1 MKPRILITILS
12 FLGTLVVN
20 AKDEKAPAIPKEKE
34 GRWGIYSYTE
44 AKEEAAKKKRPIAFL
59 VQDDKLKDEEP
70 TEREANNRVFWGLSK
85 ECTMMVVPT
94 RLIGEAKAR
103 CSETVFA
110 ALSMKSMAKD
120 TSRLIVMDQTGE
132 KILGVM
138 NKDAIIASD
147 EKSLK
152 AFARQMQ
159 EYNKDPSKAPVIA
172 DAAPTAPAAPAA
184 PAKGAAAPAPAA
196 AGPVAIKDA
205 KPENWTNAKGQTIQ
219 ATLLEVDGDLA
230 TLLLA
235 NGTKANV
242 PVSSLA
248 AASQKRVQELK
259 DASAK

>member
-1 MKPRILITILS
+1 MKPSILITILS
-12 FLGTLVVN
+12 FLGALVVT
-20 AKDEKAPAIPKEKE
+20 AKDEKAPTIPKEKE

-59 VQDDKLKDEEP
+59 VQDDRLKDEEP
-70 TEREANNRVFWGLSK
+70 TEREANDRVFWGLSK
-85 ECTMMVVPT
+85 ECTMMVVPS

-120 TSRLIVMDQTGE
+120 NSRLVVMDQTGE

-138 NKDAIIASD
+138 NKDAIIAAD

-152 AFARQMQ
+152 AFAKQMQ
-159 EYNKDPSKAPVIA
+159 EFNKDPSKAPVIA
-172 DAAPTAPAAPAA
+172 DAAPAAPAA
-184 PAKGAAAPAPAA
+184 PAKGAAAPAPAPA
-196 AGPVAIKDA
+196 AMGPVAIKDA

-219 ATLLEVDGDLA
+219 ATLLEVDGDSA